1 MTTKRYSESLE
12 NYLETIY
19 MFGGKDVKSIDLAN
33 HLSVSRASVN
43 NAINSLIEKKLVTK
57 ALYGNITLTE
67 EGLEVSKKILD
78 KHELLK
84 AFLIDIL
91 KVKPEQAENEACGM
105 EHVISDYT
113 ANQIKKLM
121 KQLKNG
127 SQSWTIFLIDGQKL
141 FIIVKL

>member
-1 MTTKRYSESLE
+1 MKTKRYSESLE

-33 HLSVSRASVN
+33 HLKVSRASVN

-67 EGLEVSKKILD
+67 EGLEVSKKILG
-78 KHELLK
+78 KHELLRS
-84 AFLIDIL
+84 FLIDIL
-91 KVKPEQAENEACGM
+91 DVNPEQAENEACGM

-121 KQLKNG
+121 KQLKND
-127 SQSWTIFLIDGQKL
+127 SQS
-141 FIIVKL
+141 

>member
-1 MTTKRYSESLE
+1 MKTKRYSESLE

-33 HLSVSRASVN
+33 HLKVSRASVN
-43 NAINSLIEKKLVTK
+43 NAINSLIEKILVTK

-67 EGLEVSKKILD
+67 EGIEVSKKILD

-84 AFLIDIL
+84 VFLIEVL
-91 KVKPEQAENEACGM
+91 EVNPKQAEDEACGI
-105 EHVISDYT
+105 EHVISDFT

-127 SQSWTIFLIDGQKL
+127 SQT
-141 FIIVKL
+141 

>member
-1 MTTKRYSESLE
+1 MKTKRYSESLE

-19 MFGGKDVKSIDLAN
+19 MFGGNDVKSIDLAN
-33 HLSVSRASVN
+33 HLKVSRASVN

-67 EGLEVSKKILD
+67 EGVEVSKKILD

-84 AFLIDIL
+84 AFLIEVL
-91 KVKPEQAENEACGM
+91 EVNPKQAEDEACGI

-121 KQLKNG
+121 KQIKNG
-127 SQSWTIFLIDGQKL
+127 SHS
-141 FIIVKL
+141 

>member
-1 MTTKRYSESLE
+1 MKNKRYSESLE

-19 MFGGKDVKSIDLAN
+19 MFGGENVKSIDLAN
-33 HLSVSRASVN
+33 HLKVSRASVN

-57 ALYGNITLTE
+57 ELYGNINLTE
-67 EGLEVSKKILD
+67 EGLEVSKKILG

-84 AFLIDIL
+84 AFLIDVL
-91 KVKPEQAENEACGM
+91 KVNPQQAEDEACGM

-127 SQSWTIFLIDGQKL
+127 SQS
-141 FIIVKL
+141 

>member
-1 MTTKRYSESLE
+1 MKTKRYSESLE

-33 HLSVSRASVN
+33 HLNVSRASVN
-43 NAINSLIEKKLVTK
+43 NAVNSLIDKNLVTK

-91 KVKPEQAENEACGM
+91 MVKPEQAEDEACGM

-127 SQSWTIFLIDGQKL
+127 SHS
-141 FIIVKL
+141 

>member
-1 MTTKRYSESLE
+1 MKTKRYSESLE

-19 MFGGKDVKSIDLAN
+19 MFGGEDVKSIDIAN
-33 HLSVSRASVN
+33 HLKVSRASVN
-43 NAINSLIEKKLVTK
+43 NAINSLIEKKLVSK
-57 ALYGNITLTE
+57 ELYGNITLTE
-67 EGLEVSKKILD
+67 EGVEVSKKILD

-91 KVKPEQAENEACGM
+91 HVNPEQAENEACGI
-105 EHVISDYT
+105 EHVISDFT

-127 SQSWTIFLIDGQKL
+127 SHK
-141 FIIVKL
+141 

>member
-1 MTTKRYSESLE
+1 MKTKRYSESLE

-19 MFGGKDVKSIDLAN
+19 MFGGKEVKSVDLAR
-33 HLSVSRASVN
+33 HLNVSRASVN

-57 ALYGNITLTE
+57 ELYGNIPLTE
-67 EGLEVSKKILD
+67 EGLEVSKKILQ

-91 KVKPEQAENEACGM
+91 HVKPEQAETEACGM

-113 ANQIKKLM
+113 ASQIKKLM
-121 KQLKNG
+121 KDLKKN
-127 SQSWTIFLIDGQKL
+127 S
-141 FIIVKL
+141 

>member
-1 MTTKRYSESLE
+1 MKTKRYSESLE

-19 MFGGKDVKSIDLAN
+19 MFGGKDVKSVDLAR
-33 HLSVSRASVN
+33 HLNVSRASVN

-57 ALYGNITLTE
+57 ELYGNIALTE
-67 EGLEVSKKILD
+67 EGLEVSKKILQ

-91 KVKPEQAENEACGM
+91 HVKPEQAETEACGM

-113 ANQIKKLM
+113 ASQIKKLM
-121 KQLKNG
+121 KDLKKN
-127 SQSWTIFLIDGQKL
+127 S
-141 FIIVKL
+141 